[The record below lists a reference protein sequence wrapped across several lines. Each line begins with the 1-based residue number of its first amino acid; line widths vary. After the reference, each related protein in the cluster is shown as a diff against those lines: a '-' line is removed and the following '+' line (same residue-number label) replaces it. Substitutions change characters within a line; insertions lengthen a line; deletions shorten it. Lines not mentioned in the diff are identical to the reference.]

1 MRSGL
6 DIRGGGPASRES
18 QLLNPLTAAQ
28 KIHGIV
34 LAGGSAFALSAAGGV
49 MRYLEER
56 GVGFDVGATKVP
68 LVVQSDIF
76 DLTVGDHSVR
86 PDEAMGY
93 EAARLALEAPT
104 IRTAITAPAAARL
117 PESYAAW
124 NGA

>member
-93 EAARLALEAPT
+93 EAARLAL
-104 IRTAITAPAAARL
+104 
-117 PESYAAW
+117 
-124 NGA
+124 